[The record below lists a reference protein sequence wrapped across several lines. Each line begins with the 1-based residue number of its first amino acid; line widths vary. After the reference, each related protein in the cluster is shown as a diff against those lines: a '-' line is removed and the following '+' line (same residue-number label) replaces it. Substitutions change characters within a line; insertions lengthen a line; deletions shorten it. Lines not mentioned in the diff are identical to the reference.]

1 LEASEI
7 MDAYFVD
14 HKAVSILFNFPGA
27 DNWRLFSFGFL
38 TLDARKIALISEGSY
53 VPQKLTRPDFPG
65 RNDKDEYAT
74 FEAALK
80 KVLSV
85 PRSAIQS
92 RLDAGKPARKRRKRV
107 SSRASRDKD

>member
-1 LEASEI
+1 MANHQVPVLC
-7 MDAYFVD
+7 
-14 HKAVSILFNFPGA
+14 
-27 DNWRLFSFGFL
+27 WRWLLKEL
-38 TLDARKIALISEGSY
+38 TFDARIITLISEGLY

-85 PRSAIQS
+85 PRSAIQAQ
-92 RLDAGKPARKRRKRV
+92 LDAEKPVRKRRGRRA
-107 SSRASRDKD
+107 SGHASRDKG

>member
-1 LEASEI
+1 
-7 MDAYFVD
+7 V
-14 HKAVSILFNFPGA
+14 HTTAVPSFPEGA
-27 DNWRLFSFGFL
+27 L
-38 TLDARKIALISEGSY
+38 

-85 PRSAIQS
+85 PHSAIKAQ
-92 RLDAGKPARKRRKRV
+92 LDAEKRVRKQRRKRA
-107 SSRASRDKD
+107 SARASHAKD

>member
-1 LEASEI
+1 MRGNS
-7 MDAYFVD
+7 
-14 HKAVSILFNFPGA
+14 G
-27 DNWRLFSFGFL
+27 L
-38 TLDARKIALISEGSY
+38 TLDARRITLISEGLY

-85 PRSAIQS
+85 PHSTIKAQ
-92 RLDAGKPARKRRKRV
+92 LDAARPVRKRRKRA
-107 SSRASRDKD
+107 SGHASREKD